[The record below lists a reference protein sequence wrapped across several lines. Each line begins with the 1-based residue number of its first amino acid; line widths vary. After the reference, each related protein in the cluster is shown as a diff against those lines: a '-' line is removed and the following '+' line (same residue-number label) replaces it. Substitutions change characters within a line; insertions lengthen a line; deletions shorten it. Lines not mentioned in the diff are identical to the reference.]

1 LIKLHALY
9 SILVEGRMGLGV
21 DAVRQQIRADF
32 GDVRLTE
39 LQDEHTLSTIFFFTV
54 DGENFTVQV
63 SSEFDEDYVRGIAA
77 PFHDLGTLLKLSM
90 AGTVSVTR
98 WGVGIPI
105 LKWHAG
111 MPSANRGPNS

>member
-1 LIKLHALY
+1 
-9 SILVEGRMGLGV
+9 MGLGV

-32 GDVRLTE
+32 GDIILTE
-39 LQDEHTLSTIFFFTV
+39 LQDAHTLSTIFFFTV
-54 DGENFTVQV
+54 DGEDFTVQV
-63 SSEFDEDYVRGIAA
+63 SSEFDEDYACGVAA
-77 PFHDLGTLLKLSM
+77 PFHDLGALLKLSM
-90 AGTVSVTR
+90 TAMVSITR